1 MFIAYLRKEVKI
13 LKIPFHKPT
22 IPKNINGVYNQSI
35 RDGWLTTGPNVMLFE
50 KKLSKLLKVENVVAV
65 NSCTAALHLALAAK
79 EYSLGDKFIVPTYTF
94 VASIEVG
101 EYLGME
107 PILIDCDENFNIDI
121 NKIESIV
128 KNDSSVKAI
137 IPVHFA
143 GKPVDMKS
151 INFIAEKYNLF
162 VLEDA
167 AHALETISNEGKVG
181 DTNNAAAFSFYAN
194 KNITTAGEGGAL
206 TTNDEKYAKK
216 IRKLSLHG
224 MSKDGWKRFKI
235 GNKWEYDVSDLGYKY
250 NLTDMAA
257 SFGAWQLDHLEEW
270 YNKRVAIFNNYNEY
284 FKNING
290 IICPNIVSKIEK
302 DAYHLY
308 IIRLVPHLWS
318 ITRNEFIEKLSSNG
332 IGTSVHY
339 KPVHL
344 HSYYSKKY
352 DFNKNDFLV
361 AEDYY
366 NNVISLP
373 IYPEL
378 SKNEIKYI
386 IDVVL
391 SLWSK
396 YKK

>member
-1 MFIAYLRKEVKI
+1 MRLNS
-13 LKIPFHKPT
+13 LKIPFHKPNM
-22 IPKNINGVYNQSI
+22 PGNINEVFNQSI
-35 RDGWLTTGPNVMLFE
+35 RDGWLTTGPNVSEFE
-50 KKLSKLLKVENVVAV
+50 EKLSKLLEAKNVVAV

-79 EYSLGDKFIVPTYTF
+79 EYSIGDKFIAPTYTF

-107 PILIDCDENFNIDI
+107 PILVDCDENFNIDV
-121 NKIESIV
+121 NRIESIV
-128 KNDSSVKAI
+128 KSDSSVKAI
-137 IPVHFA
+137 IVVHFA

-151 INFIAEKYNLF
+151 INFIAKKYNLF
-162 VLEDA
+162 VLEDG
-167 AHALETISNEGKVG
+167 AHALETISNDGKVG

-206 TTNDEKYAKK
+206 TTNDARYAKK

-235 GNKWEYDVSDLGYKY
+235 GNKWEYDVSELGYKY
-250 NLTDMAA
+250 NLTDVAA
-257 SFGAWQLDHLEEW
+257 SFGIWQLNYLDKWHKKRIEIFNS
-270 YNKRVAIFNNYNEY
+270 YNKY
-284 FKNING
+284 FDSING
-290 IICPNIVSKIEK
+290 IICPNTVSNIEK
-302 DAYHLY
+302 DALHLY
-308 IIRLVPHLWS
+308 VIRLVPELWS
-318 ITRNEFIEKLSSNG
+318 ISRNEFIEKLNLHG

-344 HSYYSKKY
+344 HSYYSKRY
-352 DFNKNDFLV
+352 DFKKNDFLV

-373 IYPEL
+373 MYPAL
-378 SKNEIKYI
+378 SKDETKYI
-386 IDVVL
+386 IDAV
-391 SLWSK
+391 SSIWTK

>member
-1 MFIAYLRKEVKI
+1 M
-13 LKIPFHKPT
+13 
-22 IPKNINGVYNQSI
+22 PKNITELFNQSI
-35 RDGWLTTGPNVMLFE
+35 RDGWLTTGPNVNKFE
-50 KKLSKLLKVENVVAV
+50 EQLSILLEAKNVVAV

-79 EYSLGDKFIVPTYTF
+79 EYSIGDKFIAPTYTF

-107 PILIDCDENFNIDI
+107 PILVDCDENFNIDV

-137 IPVHFA
+137 IVVHFA

-162 VLEDA
+162 VLEDG
-167 AHALETISNEGKVG
+167 AHALETISNDGKVG

-206 TTNDEKYAKK
+206 TTNNAKLAKK
-216 IRKLSLHG
+216 VRKLSLHG

-235 GNKWEYDVSDLGYKY
+235 GNKWEYDVSELGYKY
-250 NLTDMAA
+250 NLTDVAA
-257 SFGAWQLDHLEEW
+257 SFGIWQLNYLDKWHNKRITIFNS
-270 YNKRVAIFNNYNEY
+270 YNKYFNS
-284 FKNING
+284 ING
-290 IICPNIVSKIEK
+290 IICPNTVSNIEK
-302 DAYHLY
+302 DALHLY
-308 IIRLVPHLWS
+308 VIRLVPELWS
-318 ITRNEFIEKLSSNG
+318 ITRNEFIKKLNLHG

-344 HSYYSKKY
+344 HSYYSKRY
-352 DFNKNDFLV
+352 DFKMNDFLV

-366 NNVISLP
+366 KNVISLP
-373 IYPEL
+373 MYPGL
-378 SKNEIKYI
+378 SKDEIKYI
-386 IDVVL
+386 IDAV
-391 SLWSK
+391 SSIWTK